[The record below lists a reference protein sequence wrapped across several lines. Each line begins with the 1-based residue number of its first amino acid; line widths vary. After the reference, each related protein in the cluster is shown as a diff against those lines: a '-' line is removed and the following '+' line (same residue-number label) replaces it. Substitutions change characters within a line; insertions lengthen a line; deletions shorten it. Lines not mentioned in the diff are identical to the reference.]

1 MLKLWIKSQN
11 LVQDCKDKLQAL
23 RTNESG
29 ATMIEYSILIGLIT
43 VALVATII
51 ALRPLLVAAWEAV
64 VAAFPAAP
72 AA

>member
-23 RTNESG
+23 RANESG

-72 AA
+72 